1 MLRRIPGALLVTG
14 LVLVIAAFGSLLG
27 ARLLGYEPLVVRS
40 GSMEGAIPTGSLVLV
55 ADEPVTDIAVGD
67 VAVVD
72 PPGAA
77 APRLHRV
84 VERFDEHGRT
94 LVRTKGDANR
104 TADADI
110 IALPPR
116 VPTPALVVPALGY
129 AVAAVSS
136 RAGLLAAATVIVTI
150 LGASALWAMWRPAG
164 APA

>member
-1 MLRRIPGALLVTG
+1 MRRLPAALLVAG
-14 LVLVIAAFGSLLG
+14 LVLVIGVLGSLLG

-55 ADEPVTDIAVGD
+55 ADEPAGDVAVGD

-72 PPGAA
+72 PAGAA

-84 VERFDEHGRT
+84 VERFDEHGQI

-104 TADADI
+104 TADADLV
-110 IALPPR
+110 ALPPE

-129 AVAAVSS
+129 VVAAVSS
-136 RAGLLAAATVIVTI
+136 RAGLLAAATVIVAI